1 MGVRHKKIITKKAVF
16 LFALIALFAGVAI
29 MPAFADASATTEV
42 FYKND
47 AVDIITIS
55 VAFIPTLEVTSYP
68 GGSGNASSVGITYG
82 ISTNAGANARK
93 IMGKLSSAMETDL
106 TLSANLTAPAGGSSA
121 GEVVLTDADQALVTL
136 IDSGTVAS
144 TAMVIKFTA
153 LTTAAVTASSKILT
167 LTLTAS

>member
-1 MGVRHKKIITKKAVF
+1 MKNITKKLLFVFALTAVF
-16 LFALIALFAGVAI
+16 AGIAI
-29 MPAFADASATTEV
+29 MPAFADGSATTEV

-47 AVDIITIS
+47 AVDVITIS
-55 VAFIPTLEVTSYP
+55 VAFIPTLEVTTYSGP

-106 TLSANLTAPAGGSSA
+106 TLSASLTAPAGGSSP